1 LTDTVLSWKPQALPE
16 PWIIVPTNMRASL
29 EAELRA
35 EMAPGHVLSSSQILT
50 AVARCQGCDDVVF
63 SAEGDHPIR
72 FALVHLTWRRH
83 PERLPWPTTELVALP
98 LSDSLRWHTHAP

>member
-50 AVARCQGCDDVVF
+50 AVARCKGAMTSYSVLRV
-63 SAEGDHPIR
+63 
-72 FALVHLTWRRH
+72 
-83 PERLPWPTTELVALP
+83 TTRYG
-98 LSDSLRWHTHAP
+98 SLWSI